1 MTLKTS
7 RRSLIKGAGAL
18 GLGGLLGISGQ
29 PLRAATTPSSG
40 GTFRLGVASFDTGE
54 TLDPQVTETKFMMNL
69 QWQLRNNLIEIGPGG
84 VLEPELATSWSANDD
99 LSVWTFKLREGVEFH
114 NGKTMT
120 SEDVVFSL
128 NLHRGEKTVSQSKS
142 LMTSIKDIKA
152 NGPYEIS
159 VELDGPNS
167 SFPAVM
173 ALFSLVIVPAGDMDF
188 DKGIG
193 TGGYILESFEP
204 GVKSVVKRNP
214 NYWKAGRAHFDK
226 IEILA
231 IRDVNARTTAL
242 QTGQI
247 DAMNAVDPTTAALMS
262 RLPGVDLLQTQGK
275 VHYCFSMITTDPL
288 FSNPDV
294 RKAMKLA
301 IDREDM
307 VKKVLGGYGSVAND
321 QPISEAYQYFNG
333 TIAQHSYDPDQAKAL
348 LKSAGAEG
356 LKTTLHASDT
366 PFTGAVDAAQLFS
379 EHASAAGINIEVSR
393 EPDDGYWSNI
403 WGKKPFFASRWSGR
417 ANEDLMLT
425 LAYSKEALG
434 DYNATN
440 WDNDAFNKALV
451 AARSEKDDEQRKALY
466 WECQSLLHDDGGVI
480 APVWADFLDAK
491 SSKVSASEK
500 ISGDWDL
507 DGCRASERWWFN
519 A

>member
-40 GTFRLGVASFDTGE
+40 GTFRLGVASFDTG
-54 TLDPQVTETKFMMNL
+54 D
-69 QWQLRNNLIEIGPGG
+69 LIEIGPGG

-120 SEDVVFSL
+120 SEDVVFS
-128 NLHRGEKTVSQSKS
+128 
-142 LMTSIKDIKA
+142 DIKA